1 MNDAMLDDLLD
12 DLVPKVDQLPD
23 WPSVMQRARR
33 GHRRRVALAIAV
45 AVAAAL
51 AVAPALGVLLR
62 GDAVH
67 LPEPADRNNVAVVI
81 APRSGRVL
89 LQVAPRRDRP
99 GFCYVVSGVRAGC
112 VPRTK
117 RGTVVTSQP
126 FFGWSF
132 DDRVRTAVAT
142 TVAGRH
148 VPLVVKRFGGRID
161 ATVFLFR
168 DRLSRRLSAIVLRDA
183 KGEVVARVD
192 LR

>member
-1 MNDAMLDDLLD
+1 VNDAMLDDLLD

-81 APRSGRVL
+81 APRS
-89 LQVAPRRDRP
+89 
-99 GFCYVVSGVRAGC
+99 
-112 VPRTK
+112 
-117 RGTVVTSQP
+117 
-126 FFGWSF
+126 
-132 DDRVRTAVAT
+132 
-142 TVAGRH
+142 
-148 VPLVVKRFGGRID
+148 
-161 ATVFLFR
+161 
-168 DRLSRRLSAIVLRDA
+168 SAIA
-183 KGEVVARVD
+183 SGAPFTKGRRRRWSRAAFTTMRQTHASRVPSP
-192 LR
+192 R